1 MSSPIKVL
9 VDSTFLLP
17 SLGIKV
23 AQISDS
29 DLRELAKLQDRTRFF
44 CIHQSLVELLGKVG
58 KEWASTSDEKALETI
73 EEGLRSLLESGVYT
87 WISPSAGALVEAVK
101 LRKKGHKD
109 MIDNILY
116 STATHLGMSF
126 LSLNRELI
134 KFLEEHQYSTK
145 AIVDIKKLRS
155 LIQHQ

>member
-29 DLRELAKLQDRTRFF
+29 DLRELAKLRSKTQFF

-58 KEWASTSDEKALETI
+58 RELTPTSDEETS
-73 EEGLRSLLESGVYT
+73 ETVEAGLRSLLESGVYT
-87 WISPSAGALVEAVK
+87 WISPSLGALMEAVK

-109 MIDNILY
+109 MIDNMLY
-116 STATHLGMSF
+116 STAADLGMSF
-126 LSLNRELI
+126 LSLDTELI
-134 KFLEEHQYSTK
+134 KFLEEHQYSTQE
-145 AIVDIKKLRS
+145 IVDIKKLRS
-155 LIQHQ
+155 LV

>member
-1 MSSPIKVL
+1 MSSPVKVL

-29 DLRELAKLQDRTRFF
+29 DIRELAKLRSKTRFF

-58 KEWASTSDEKALETI
+58 REWISTSDEKALETV

-87 WISPSAGALVEAVK
+87 WIRPSLGALMEAVI

-109 MIDNILY
+109 IIDNMLY
-116 STATHLGMSF
+116 STAADLGMSF
-126 LSLNRELI
+126 LSLDTELI
-134 KFLEEHQYSTK
+134 KFLEEHHYSTQ

-155 LIQHQ
+155 LV